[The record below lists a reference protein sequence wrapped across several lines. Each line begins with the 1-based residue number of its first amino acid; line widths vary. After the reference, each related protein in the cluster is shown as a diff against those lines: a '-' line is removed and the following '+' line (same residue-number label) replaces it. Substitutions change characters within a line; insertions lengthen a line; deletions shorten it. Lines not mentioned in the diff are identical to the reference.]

1 MLNDE
6 IMFGYAEAHSSKPQE
21 ALKWVVKQTH
31 LRTNHSRM
39 LCGSI
44 EGKLL
49 ELISK
54 MIRPKRILE
63 LGVFTGYSSICLA
76 AGLCEDGKMDSLEIN
91 DELEDLILQAYERA
105 GVRDQI
111 DLHIGDALKT
121 MEQFKGEGRR
131 YDLVFIDAN
140 KREYPKYLTFVKE
153 LLVPGGWIIGDN
165 VLWDGKVYADKVS
178 NDAQTQG
185 IVEFNRMVDED
196 PQLENVI
203 IPLRDGINL
212 IRKIY

>member
-6 IMFGYAEAHSSKPQE
+6 KMFGYIQEHSSKPRE
-21 ALKWVVKQTH
+21 ALRWVVKQTH

-39 LCGSI
+39 LCGGV

-63 LGVFTGYSSICLA
+63 LGVFTGYSSISLA
-76 AGLCEDGKMDSLEIN
+76 AGLQEGGKIDSLEIN

-105 GVRDQI
+105 GVSGQI
-111 DLHIGDALKT
+111 DLHIGDALQT
-121 MEQFKGEGRR
+121 MEQFRREGRR

-140 KREYPKYLTFVKE
+140 KREYPKYLSVVKE
-153 LLVPGGWIIGDN
+153 LLSPGGWILGDN
-165 VLWDGKVYADKVS
+165 VLWDGKVYADKIS

-185 IVEFNRMVDED
+185 ILEFNRMVDED
-196 PQLENVI
+196 PCLENVI

-212 IRKIY
+212 IHKLD

>member
-21 ALKWVVKQTH
+21 ALRWVVKQTH

-54 MIRPKRILE
+54 MIRPRRILE

-76 AGLCEDGKMDSLEIN
+76 AGLSEGGKMDSLEIN
-91 DELEDLILQAYERA
+91 DELEDLILQAYDRA
-105 GVRDQI
+105 GI
-111 DLHIGDALKT
+111 SSKIELHIGDALQI
-121 MEQFKGEGRR
+121 MEQFKKEGRR

-140 KREYPKYLTFVKE
+140 KREYPKYLTAVKE
-153 LLVPGGWIIGDN
+153 LLSPGGWIIADN
-165 VLWDGKVYADKVS
+165 VLWDGKVYADKIS
-178 NDAQTQG
+178 GDAQTQG
-185 IVEFNRMVDED
+185 IINFNRMVDED
-196 PQLENVI
+196 PLLENVI
-203 IPLRDGINL
+203 IPIRDGINL
-212 IRKIY
+212 IHKL

>member
-6 IMFGYAEAHSSKPQE
+6 KMFGYIQEHSTEPGE
-21 ALKWVVKQTH
+21 ALRWVVKQTH

-39 LCGSI
+39 LCGSV

-63 LGVFTGYSSICLA
+63 LGVFTGYSSISLA
-76 AGLCEDGKMDSLEIN
+76 AGLQDGGKIDSLEVN

-105 GVRDQI
+105 GVSGQI
-111 DLHIGDALKT
+111 DLHIGDALQT
-121 MEQFKGEGRR
+121 MEQFRREGRR

-140 KREYPKYLTFVKE
+140 KREYPKYLSAVKE
-153 LLVPGGWIIGDN
+153 LLSPGGWILGDN
-165 VLWDGKVYADKVS
+165 VLWDGKVYADKIS

-185 IVEFNRMVDED
+185 ILEFNRMVDED
-196 PQLENVI
+196 PSLENVI

-212 IRKIY
+212 IHKLD